1 MKNKENSAQGTLIVV
16 LLFIIALVLSY
27 RLFAPVQQDDTRLL
41 LYLDSVN
48 KKNELLF
55 AKVDSLQKVKTQLYK
70 EYRKAK
76 LKYDTIQIAIDT
88 MPDLEGT
95 KLLFS
100 ISRQLTA
107 KGVE

>member
-1 MKNKENSAQGTLIVV
+1 MKNKINSVQGTLIVV

-27 RLFAPVQQDDTRLL
+27 RLFSPVEQSDARLFS
-41 LYLDSVN
+41 YLDSIN

-70 EYRKAK
+70 EYTKVK

-95 KLLFS
+95 KLLLS